1 MMACDLVPVP
11 VSFEEKESIFA
22 LGPGAGVA
30 APLALQKE
38 AGLLAQWLSRIGE
51 VGHVGVSVAAGPAE
65 RRHGS
70 AVGGMGSTI
79 SLFLDPGMKRAEEYE
94 LDIGPEGICIA
105 ARDAAGIV
113 RGAASLFQL
122 ALSQGRML
130 RAVRIRDWPRFAWRG
145 FMLDCARNFFRVE
158 FIEKL
163 LDLAAIHKLN
173 VFHWHLTDDQA
184 WRLEIPSKP
193 ELTDCGAF
201 RQDMRYRIDCRKGG
215 YYSVED
221 VTRIVEYAAVRH
233 IMVVPEIETPGHA
246 TAILASHPEF
256 SCLGGQDASV
266 HFEPEDRYGIFEDI
280 LCGGNDRVLSFF
292 DEVLDEVCAMFPG
305 DYVHM
310 GGDEAP
316 KGRWLACPD
325 CQRKMRVLGLIKDD
339 GRYEPEGLQA
349 WFMGELARMLARRGK
364 RMIGWDEVVEGC
376 IGKDTLVM
384 SWRGYENG
392 RRAAELGYDVVMC
405 PQTKACYLD
414 HKHLD
419 SPEEPGH
426 LGVCS
431 VRDSYMFE
439 PLPEGL
445 SVGAASHI
453 IGGQANLWSELLY
466 FGRQAEYMIF
476 QRLCALSEVFWSP
489 REKRN
494 FEDFSMRLETHK
506 RRLDALDVLY
516 YKGRLS

>member
-1 MMACDLVPVP
+1 MARNGDLVPLP
-11 VSFEEKESIFA
+11 VSYEEREGAFHFGSETLIVA
-22 LGPGAGVA
+22 PPGLFPEAEVLAG
-30 APLALQKE
+30 
-38 AGLLAQWLSRIGE
+38 WLSSVGGIGKVTVVQKRGAE
-51 VGHVGVSVAAGPAE
+51 DAGPTGRDGAI
-65 RRHGS
+65 HLG
-70 AVGGMGSTI
+70 
-79 SLFLDPGMKRAEEYE
+79 LFPEVREGAPEAYE
-94 LDIGPEGICIA
+94 LTVSPGGIEIRA
-105 ARDAAGIV
+105 AASAGIA
-113 RGAASLFQL
+113 RGAASLWQL
-122 ALSQGRML
+122 ALSQGA
-130 RAVRIRDWPRFAWRG
+130 AVGATVVRDEPRFAWRG
-145 FMLDCARNFFRVE
+145 LMLDCARNFFRVE

-163 LDLAAIHKLN
+163 LDAAALHKLN

-184 WRLEIPSKP
+184 WRLEILSRP
-193 ELTDCGAF
+193 ELTGRGAF
-201 RQDMRYRIDCRKGG
+201 RQDLRYRIAWEKGG
-215 YYSVED
+215 FYSRED
-221 VTRIVEYAAVRH
+221 VARIVKYAEARH
-233 IMVVPEIETPGHA
+233 ILVVPEIESPGHS
-246 TAILASHPEF
+246 TALLASHPEF

-392 RRAAELGYDVVMC
+392 RRAAELGHDVVMC

-426 LGVCS
+426 LGVCTLE
-431 VRDSYMFE
+431 DSYLFE

-445 SVGAASHI
+445 SVGAAGHI

-466 FGRQAEYMIF
+466 FGRQAEYMLF
-476 QRLCALSEVFWSP
+476 PRLCALSEALWSP
-489 REKRN
+489 RQKRS
-494 FEDFSMRLETHK
+494 FEDFSARLETHK
-506 RRLDALDVLY
+506 RRLDALDIAWCRS
-516 YKGRLS
+516 KGV